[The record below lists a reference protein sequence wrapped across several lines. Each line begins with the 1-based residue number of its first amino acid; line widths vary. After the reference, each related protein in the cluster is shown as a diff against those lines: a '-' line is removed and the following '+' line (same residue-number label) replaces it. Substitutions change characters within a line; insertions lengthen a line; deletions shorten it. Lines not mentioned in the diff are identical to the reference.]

1 MAKKYR
7 DVKRALRDAGWAR
20 HRTEG
25 SHEIWV
31 HPDGRLVVV
40 AGGGK
45 DHLEV
50 PVGTLAKIRKRT
62 GLKELR

>member
-1 MAKKYR
+1 MFR
-7 DVKRALRDAGWAR
+7 RALRVAGWEMLR
-20 HRTEG
+20 IEG
-25 SHEIWV
+25 SHEIWA
-31 HPDGRLVVV
+31 HPDGKLVVV

-45 DHLEV
+45 DNLEV

>member
-7 DVKRALRDAGWAR
+7 DVKRALRNAGWDLL
-20 HRTEG
+20 RTAG
-25 SHEIWV
+25 SHEIWA
-31 HPDGRLVVV
+31 HPDGKLVVIP
-40 AGGGK
+40 GGGK
-45 DHLEV
+45 DNLEV